1 MKCKLLTA
9 NKRRHQD
16 VYACVC
22 VCVLGAGKMI
32 AGEGLGVLSVL
43 EAEHLRRL
51 PKAENEGDLGGVSP
65 GNKRQKLKVII
76 TKYPPKNDV
85 SHVSN

>member
-1 MKCKLLTA
+1 MQAPDCKQKETSG
-9 NKRRHQD
+9 
-16 VYACVC
+16 CISVC

-32 AGEGLGVLSVL
+32 GGEGLGVLSAL

-51 PKAENEGDLGGVSP
+51 PKAGNEGDLEGVSP